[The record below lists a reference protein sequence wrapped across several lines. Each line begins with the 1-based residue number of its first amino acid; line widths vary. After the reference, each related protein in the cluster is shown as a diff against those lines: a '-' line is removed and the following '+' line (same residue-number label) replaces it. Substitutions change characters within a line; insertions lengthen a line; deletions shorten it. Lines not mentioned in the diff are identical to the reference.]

1 MHGVHRGGQGLRG
14 TLRSMKTGDTFPLP
28 SIIMLFFAYGTL
40 TEPIVRDRV
49 LGHTVET
56 SDAVLDG
63 YVKVCGWDY
72 LTLVPGDGSVKGVV
86 FEADDG
92 DVRRMD
98 VWEDVPVY
106 VPIQVDVSVDG
117 SMVAA
122 FCYIMPEPPERYEVV
137 EDSRIAAIPLGD
149 IIRDVGSMFGRLSD
163 DR

>member
-1 MHGVHRGGQGLRG
+1 M
-14 TLRSMKTGDTFPLP
+14 
-28 SIIMLFFAYGTL
+28 FFAYGTL
-40 TEPIVRDRV
+40 TEPIIRDRV

-72 LTLVPGDGSVKGVV
+72 LTLVPGDGSVRGVV

-98 VWEDVPVY
+98 LWEDVPVY
-106 VPIQVDVSVDG
+106 VPVQVDVSVDG
-117 SMVAA
+117 SVMSAS
-122 FCYIMPEPPERYEVV
+122 CYIMSEPPEHYEVV
-137 EDSRIAAIPLGD
+137 EDSRIAAIPLGG
-149 IIRDVGSMFGRLSD
+149 IIREMDSLFGRSSD